1 MSTAMPLSGTLTDFH
16 SVCRCGRRISAE
28 GLSHRLPLS
37 GEWTHDGTGTADC
50 ASAERWLTGGREAA
64 SQRLAEM
71 AAASRAMMR
80 ATADL
85 STGQVVLVHEETRD
99 EYAQRQA
106 EFEAELAAAQREG
119 AS

>member
-1 MSTAMPLSGTLTDFH
+1 
-16 SVCRCGRRISAE
+16 
-28 GLSHRLPLS
+28 
-37 GEWTHDGTGTADC
+37 
-50 ASAERWLTGGREAA
+50 
-64 SQRLAEM
+64 
-71 AAASRAMMR
+71 MMR